1 MKISYRDVPYR
12 RVDRVFPATGGYTVS
27 AFGTSIS
34 KDSVSVQGWQRVME
48 RIAPAMQDG
57 KHIVNVV
64 LRRVELDERFVK
76 TGEIY
81 DVLDVDVRECERD
94 EGTKVIVPSD
104 VLAKL

>member
-12 RVDRVFPATGGYTVS
+12 RVDRVFKAAGGYTVS

-34 KDSVSVQGWQRVME
+34 KDSVSVQGWQRMME

-57 KHIVNVV
+57 KHIVNVT
-64 LRRVELDERFVK
+64 LRRVPLNGNVAK
-76 TGEIY
+76 TGDIY
-81 DVLDVDVRECERD
+81 DVLDVDVRECEGD
-94 EGTKVIVPSD
+94 EGTKVIVPPD